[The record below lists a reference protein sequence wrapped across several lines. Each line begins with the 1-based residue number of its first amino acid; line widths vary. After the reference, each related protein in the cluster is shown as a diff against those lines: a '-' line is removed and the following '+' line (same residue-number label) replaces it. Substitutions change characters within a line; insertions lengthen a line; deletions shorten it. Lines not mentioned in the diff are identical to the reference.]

1 MSHCVYDVATLQ
13 AAIAEETERW
23 RPCVFTNGCFDLLH
37 VGHLRYLQAA
47 KALGKTLIVGI
58 NSDRSVQAIKPQ
70 KTKQPPRPIIP
81 QNQRAELVAALKPV
95 DAAVIFQE
103 TTASHLIRQLQPD
116 IYVKGGDYHVET
128 LPEAASVQAYGG
140 RIALIPIEI
149 STSTTTIVNRILN
162 LVEGIYE

>member
-1 MSHCVYDVATLQ
+1 MNHLVYDAATLQ
-13 AAIAEETERW
+13 AAIADNSNCW

-47 KALGKTLIVGI
+47 KALGKTLIVGV

-70 KTKQPPRPIIP
+70 KTKQPSRPIVP

-95 DAAVIFQE
+95 DAVVIFEE
-103 TTASHLIRQLQPD
+103 TTAKNLICQLQPD
-116 IYVKGGDYHVET
+116 IYVKGGDYDVET
-128 LPEAASVQAYGG
+128 LPETASVQAYGG

-162 LVEGIYE
+162 FVELYE

>member
-1 MSHCVYDVATLQ
+1 MNHWVYDIATLQ
-13 AAIAEETERW
+13 AAIADSPNHW

-37 VGHLRYLQAA
+37 LGHLRYLQAA
-47 KALGKTLIVGI
+47 KALGQTLIVGV
-58 NSDRSVQAIKPQ
+58 NSDRSVGAIKPQ

-95 DAAVIFQE
+95 DAVVIFEE
-103 TTASHLIRQLQPD
+103 TTAKGLIRQLQPD
-116 IYVKGGDYHVET
+116 IYVKAGDYDVET

-162 LVEGIYE
+162 FVELYE